1 VQVTASIN
9 EAEIARALKAMAPQ
23 GVVTGARAIR
33 PADLDA
39 LLDVELAA
47 VSKAVPRRQ
56 HEFAGGRVL
65 LRELLGIADAILVGP
80 TRAPVLPPGVVG
92 SLAHDRDVVIA
103 AVSHDPGVT
112 ALGVDV
118 EPAGPLSS
126 GVTRLILR
134 DDEVGLDAHLAF
146 TLKEAAY
153 KAWSTSG
160 GRMLDHQDVR
170 IEVGSSSFTA
180 TVLPDQRQLDGRF
193 VTVAGRHAA
202 LVVVR

>member
-1 VQVTASIN
+1 MTASIN
-9 EAEIARALKAMAPQ
+9 EAEIARALKAMAPH

-47 VSKAVPRRQ
+47 VSNAVSRRQ

-103 AVSHDPGVT
+103 AVSHDPDVT
-112 ALGVDV
+112 ALGIDV
-118 EPAGPLSS
+118 EPAEPLSS

-170 IEVGSSSFTA
+170 IEVGSSHFTA
-180 TVLPDQRQLDGRF
+180 TVLPDQRRFDGRF
-193 VTVAGRHAA
+193 ATVAGRHAA